1 MTPEPQRDAIPSL
14 APGVRLREDSTR
26 GGWVLLAPERVLTT
40 NATAVEVLR
49 LCDGARPLGAIVD
62 ALAEKFGGDR
72 DRIAQDVRVLLA
84 DLAAKQMVRL

>member
-1 MTPEPQRDAIPSL
+1 MTPAPHRDAVPAL

-49 LCDGARPLGAIVD
+49 LCDGATPLCAIVD

-72 DRIAQDVRVLLA
+72 DRIEQDVSALLQ
-84 DLAAKQMVRL
+84 DLAGKQMVRL

>member
-1 MTPEPQRDAIPSL
+1 MMTAPQPDAVPRL
-14 APGVRLREDSTR
+14 APGVRLREDPSR

-49 LCDGARPLGAIVD
+49 LCDGATPLAAIVD

-72 DRIAQDVRVLLA
+72 ERISRDVSALLH